1 MSLDLDAPPAQAA
14 PSGPVAKLQGMIDR
28 ISLVSAYAAAG
39 CLALLTL
46 LTLAQVACGL
56 LSKVFDSFPSD
67 IAVGWEYSAYLMGSS
82 FMFGAA
88 LTMRAGMQIR
98 VQIILQSFG
107 GRFQRPLEVIS
118 SAIGAA
124 FVTFLAYSLACFAF
138 ESYIS
143 DQVSGGSLTP
153 LWIPQASLALGTAI
167 YALQSIMHVLAALLG
182 KPLVNESFKVAS
194 ATE

>member
-1 MSLDLDAPPAQAA
+1 MFS
-14 PSGPVAKLQGMIDR
+14 VLQRIVDR
-28 ISLVSAYAAAG
+28 ISLISAYLASI
-39 CLALLTL
+39 CLGGLTL
-46 LTLAQVACGL
+46 LTLGQVALGV
-56 LSKVFDSFPSD
+56 LSKFSHAFPSD

>member
-1 MSLDLDAPPAQAA
+1 MSPHSETAA
-14 PSGPVAKLQGMIDR
+14 VDGGMFSVLQRIVDR
-28 ISLVSAYAAAG
+28 ISLISAYLASI
-39 CLALLTL
+39 CLGGLTL
-46 LTLAQVACGL
+46 LTLGQVALGV
-56 LSKVFDSFPSD
+56 LSKFSHAFPSD

-98 VQIILQSFG
+98 VQIVLQSFG

-138 ESYIS
+138 ESYVS

-194 ATE
+194 ASE

>member
-1 MSLDLDAPPAQAA
+1 MSPHSETAA
-14 PSGPVAKLQGMIDR
+14 VDGGMFSVLQRIVDR
-28 ISLVSAYAAAG
+28 ISLISAYLASI
-39 CLALLTL
+39 CLGGLTL
-46 LTLAQVACGL
+46 LTLGQVALGV
-56 LSKVFDSFPSD
+56 LSKFSHAFPSD

>member
-1 MSLDLDAPPAQAA
+1 MSPHSDTASVDGGGF
-14 PSGPVAKLQGMIDR
+14 SVLQRIVDR
-28 ISLVSAYAAAG
+28 ISLISAYLAAI
-39 CLALLTL
+39 CLGGLTL
-46 LTLAQVACGL
+46 LTLGQVAMGV
-56 LSKVFDSFPSD
+56 LSKFSHAFPSD

>member
-1 MSLDLDAPPAQAA
+1 MSPHSDTASVDGGGF
-14 PSGPVAKLQGMIDR
+14 SVLQRIVDR
-28 ISLVSAYAAAG
+28 ISLISAYLASI
-39 CLALLTL
+39 CLGGLTL
-46 LTLAQVACGL
+46 LTLGQVALGV
-56 LSKVFDSFPSD
+56 LSKFSHAFPSD

-124 FVTFLAYSLACFAF
+124 FVTFLEIASRGVVDFG
-138 ESYIS
+138 
-143 DQVSGGSLTP
+143 SGVVH
-153 LWIPQASLALGTAI
+153 AL
-167 YALQSIMHVLAALLG
+167 
-182 KPLVNESFKVAS
+182 
-194 ATE
+194 

>member
-1 MSLDLDAPPAQAA
+1 MSLDLDALPAE
-14 PSGPVAKLQGMIDR
+14 SGPVAKLQGMIDR

-98 VQIILQSFG
+98 VQIVLQSFG

-138 ESYIS
+138 ESYVS

-167 YALQSIMHVLAALLG
+167 YALQSIMHALAALLG

>member
-1 MSLDLDAPPAQAA
+1 MSPHSETAA
-14 PSGPVAKLQGMIDR
+14 VDGGMFSVLQRIVDR
-28 ISLVSAYAAAG
+28 ISLISAYLASV
-39 CLALLTL
+39 CLGGLTL
-46 LTLAQVACGL
+46 LTLGQVALGV
-56 LSKVFDSFPSD
+56 LSKFSHAFPSD

>member
-1 MSLDLDAPPAQAA
+1 MSPHSETAA
-14 PSGPVAKLQGMIDR
+14 VDGGMFSVLQRIVDR
-28 ISLVSAYAAAG
+28 ISLISAYLASV
-39 CLALLTL
+39 CLGGLTL
-46 LTLAQVACGL
+46 LTLGQVALGV
-56 LSKVFDSFPSD
+56 LSKFSHAFPSD

-98 VQIILQSFG
+98 VQIVLQSFG

-138 ESYIS
+138 ESYVS

-153 LWIPQASLALGTAI
+153 LWIPQTSLALGTAI
-167 YALQSIMHVLAALLG
+167 YALQSIMHALAALLG

>member
-1 MSLDLDAPPAQAA
+1 MSPHADTASVDGGGF
-14 PSGPVAKLQGMIDR
+14 SVLQRIVDR
-28 ISLVSAYAAAG
+28 ISLISAYLASI
-39 CLALLTL
+39 CLGGLTL
-46 LTLAQVACGL
+46 LTLGQVALGV
-56 LSKVFDSFPSD
+56 LSKFSHAFPSD

>member
-1 MSLDLDAPPAQAA
+1 MSPHSDTASVDGGGF
-14 PSGPVAKLQGMIDR
+14 SVLQRIVDR
-28 ISLVSAYAAAG
+28 ISLISAYLASI
-39 CLALLTL
+39 CLGGLTL
-46 LTLAQVACGL
+46 LTLGQVALGV
-56 LSKVFDSFPSD
+56 LSKFSHAFPSD

-167 YALQSIMHVLAALLG
+167 YALQSIMHALAALLG

>member
-1 MSLDLDAPPAQAA
+1 MSPHSDTASVDGGGF
-14 PSGPVAKLQGMIDR
+14 SVLQRIVDR
-28 ISLVSAYAAAG
+28 ISLISAYLASI
-39 CLALLTL
+39 CLGGLTL
-46 LTLAQVACGL
+46 LTLGQVALGV
-56 LSKVFDSFPSD
+56 LSKFSHAFPSD

-98 VQIILQSFG
+98 VQIVLQSFG

-138 ESYIS
+138 ESYVS

>member
-1 MSLDLDAPPAQAA
+1 MSPHSDTASVDGGGF
-14 PSGPVAKLQGMIDR
+14 SVLQRIVDR
-28 ISLVSAYAAAG
+28 ISLISAYLASV
-39 CLALLTL
+39 CLGGLTL
-46 LTLAQVACGL
+46 LTLGQVALGV
-56 LSKVFDSFPSD
+56 LSKFSHAFPSD

-98 VQIILQSFG
+98 VQIVLQSFG

-124 FVTFLAYSLACFAF
+124 FVSFLAYSLACFAF
-138 ESYIS
+138 ESYVS

>member
-1 MSLDLDAPPAQAA
+1 MSPHSETAA
-14 PSGPVAKLQGMIDR
+14 VDGGMFSVLQRIVDR
-28 ISLVSAYAAAG
+28 ISLISAYLASI
-39 CLALLTL
+39 CLGGLTL
-46 LTLAQVACGL
+46 LTLGQVALGV
-56 LSKVFDSFPSD
+56 LSKFSHAFPSD

-98 VQIILQSFG
+98 VQIVLQSFG

-138 ESYIS
+138 ESYVS

>member
-1 MSLDLDAPPAQAA
+1 MSPHSETAA
-14 PSGPVAKLQGMIDR
+14 VDGGGFSVLQRIVDR
-28 ISLVSAYAAAG
+28 ISLISAYLASV
-39 CLALLTL
+39 CLGGLTL
-46 LTLAQVACGL
+46 LTLGQVALGV
-56 LSKVFDSFPSD
+56 LSKFSHAFPSD

-98 VQIILQSFG
+98 VQIVLQSFG

-138 ESYIS
+138 ESYVS

-167 YALQSIMHVLAALLG
+167 YALQSIMHALAALLG

>member
-1 MSLDLDAPPAQAA
+1 MSPHSETAA
-14 PSGPVAKLQGMIDR
+14 VDGGMFSVLQRIVDR
-28 ISLVSAYAAAG
+28 ISLISAYLASV
-39 CLALLTL
+39 CLGGLTL
-46 LTLAQVACGL
+46 LTLGQVALGV
-56 LSKVFDSFPSD
+56 LSKFSPAFPSD

>member
-1 MSLDLDAPPAQAA
+1 MSPHSETAA
-14 PSGPVAKLQGMIDR
+14 VDGGMFSVLQRIVDR
-28 ISLVSAYAAAG
+28 ISLISAYLASI
-39 CLALLTL
+39 CLGGLTL
-46 LTLAQVACGL
+46 LTLGQVALGV
-56 LSKVFDSFPSD
+56 LSKFSHAFPSD

-138 ESYIS
+138 ESYVS

>member
-1 MSLDLDAPPAQAA
+1 MSPHSETAA
-14 PSGPVAKLQGMIDR
+14 VDGGGFSVLQRIVDR
-28 ISLVSAYAAAG
+28 ISLISAYLASV
-39 CLALLTL
+39 CLGGLTL
-46 LTLAQVACGL
+46 LTLGQVALGV
-56 LSKVFDSFPSD
+56 LSKFSHAFPSD

>member
-1 MSLDLDAPPAQAA
+1 MSPHSETASVDGGGF
-14 PSGPVAKLQGMIDR
+14 SVLQRIVDR
-28 ISLVSAYAAAG
+28 ISLISAYLASV
-39 CLALLTL
+39 CLGGLTL
-46 LTLAQVACGL
+46 LTLGQVALGV
-56 LSKVFDSFPSD
+56 LSKFSHAFPSD

>member
-1 MSLDLDAPPAQAA
+1 MSPHSETAA
-14 PSGPVAKLQGMIDR
+14 VDGGMFSVLQRIVDR
-28 ISLVSAYAAAG
+28 ISLISAYLASV
-39 CLALLTL
+39 CLGGLTL
-46 LTLAQVACGL
+46 LTLGQVALGV
-56 LSKVFDSFPSD
+56 LSKFSHAFPSD

-98 VQIILQSFG
+98 VQIVLQSFG

-138 ESYIS
+138 ESYVS

>member
-1 MSLDLDAPPAQAA
+1 MSPHSDTASVDGGGF
-14 PSGPVAKLQGMIDR
+14 SVLQRIVDR
-28 ISLVSAYAAAG
+28 ISLISAYLASI
-39 CLALLTL
+39 CLGGLTL
-46 LTLAQVACGL
+46 LTLGQVALGV
-56 LSKVFDSFPSD
+56 LSKFSHAFPSD

-98 VQIILQSFG
+98 VQIVLQSFG

-138 ESYIS
+138 ESYVS

-153 LWIPQASLALGTAI
+153 LWIPQASLAMGTAI

>member
-1 MSLDLDAPPAQAA
+1 MSPHSETAA
-14 PSGPVAKLQGMIDR
+14 VDGGMFSVLQRIVDR
-28 ISLVSAYAAAG
+28 ISLISAYLASV
-39 CLALLTL
+39 CLGGLTL
-46 LTLAQVACGL
+46 LTLGQVALGV
-56 LSKVFDSFPSD
+56 LSKFSHAFPSD

-98 VQIILQSFG
+98 VQIVLQSFG

-138 ESYIS
+138 ESYVS

-167 YALQSIMHVLAALLG
+167 YALQSIMHALAALLG

>member
-1 MSLDLDAPPAQAA
+1 MSPHSETAA
-14 PSGPVAKLQGMIDR
+14 VDGGMFSVLQRIVDR
-28 ISLVSAYAAAG
+28 ISLISAYLASI
-39 CLALLTL
+39 CLGGLTL
-46 LTLAQVACGL
+46 LTLGQVALGV
-56 LSKVFDSFPSD
+56 LSKFSHAFPSD

-98 VQIILQSFG
+98 VQIVLQAFG

-138 ESYIS
+138 ESYVS

>member
-1 MSLDLDAPPAQAA
+1 MSLDLDALPAE
-14 PSGPVAKLQGMIDR
+14 SGPVAKLQGMIDR

-46 LTLAQVACGL
+46 LTLAQVTCGL